1 MPTEIKFGTDGWRAI
16 IAEDFTFENVRYAA
30 AGIASY
36 INERGVAGKGMVIG
50 YDTRFLSKEFAEA
63 VVEVLTAAGIKVYL
77 CDKAAPTP
85 VISYNIITHK
95 AAGGVVITSSH
106 NPPEWNGLKYK
117 PEYAGSSSPEINA
130 ALETKIAAAQ
140 KTGQVKR
147 QSLVKAK
154 DAQLLEMLD
163 PDVDYIPHIKKLVDI
178 NRIRNAGL
186 HVVVDP
192 MFGAG
197 AGYLKNLIR
206 GKTKVTEIQGTRN
219 PAFPGMK
226 QPEPV
231 TINLSKL
238 MAAVPRSG
246 ADVGLATDGDADR
259 LGVVDE
265 KGEFVTQLQ
274 TYGLLAYY
282 VLEVRG
288 ERGPMVKSITTTNM
302 INRLG
307 EIYNVPVI
315 ETPVGF
321 KYIAPVMM
329 SKRAIIGGEE
339 SGGYGFAGHIP
350 ERDGVLSALYFL
362 DLMVRTKKRPSQ
374 LLKDLYKKVGPH
386 YYDRLDIPFDPKK
399 KESVM
404 QKAKVSPGKIG
415 GVKVKEVNTL
425 EGVRY
430 MLEDGSWVMVR
441 FSGTEPLVRV
451 YCETSSPKRVKECL
465 SEIKSYIGL

>member
-1 MPTEIKFGTDGWRAI
+1 MPADIKFGTDGWRAI

-30 AGIASY
+30 AGIAKY
-36 INERGVAGKGMVIG
+36 INEHGAASKGLVVG

-63 VVEVLTAAGIKVYL
+63 VIEVLTAAGVKIYL
-77 CDKAAPTP
+77 CSKAAPTP

-95 AAGGVVITSSH
+95 AAGGIVITSSH

-117 PEYAGSSSPEINA
+117 PEYAGSSSPEINT
-130 ALETKIAAAQ
+130 ALEVRIADAQ
-140 KTGQVKR
+140 KTGRVNR
-147 QSLVKAK
+147 ISLEKARGSK
-154 DAQLLEMLD
+154 LLQTID
-163 PDVDYIPHIKKLVDI
+163 PDDDYIPHILKLVDVDSL
-178 NRIRNAGL
+178 RDAGL
-186 HVVVDP
+186 NVVVDP
-192 MFGAG
+192 MYGAG

-206 GKTKVTEIQGTRN
+206 GKTRVTEIQGTRN

-231 TINLSKL
+231 AINLSKL
-238 MAAVPRSG
+238 MAAVPHAG

-265 KGEFVTQLQ
+265 NGGFVTQLQ

-321 KYIAPVMM
+321 KFIAPVMM

-386 YYDRLDIPFDPKK
+386 YYDRLDIPFDPKL

-404 QKAKVSPGKIG
+404 KKAKVSPGKVG

-441 FSGTEPLVRV
+441 FSGTEPLVRI
-451 YCETSSPKRVKECL
+451 YCETSSTKRVKACL

>member
-1 MPTEIKFGTDGWRAI
+1 MHAEIKFGTDGWRAI

-30 AGIASY
+30 AGIATY
-36 INERGVAGKGMVIG
+36 INERGVGRKGMVIG

-63 VVEVLTAAGIKVYL
+63 VVEVLTAYGIKVFL

-130 ALETKIAAAQ
+130 ALEKTIAAAQ
-140 KTGQVKR
+140 KTGSVKR
-147 QSLVKAK
+147 QSLAKAR
-154 DAQLLEMLD
+154 DAELLQTLN
-163 PDVDYIPHIKKLVDI
+163 PDDDYIPQIHKLVDI
-178 NRIRNAGL
+178 QRIRNANL
-186 HVVVDP
+186 HVIVDP

-197 AGYLKNLIR
+197 MGYLKNLIR

-231 TINLSKL
+231 AINLKKL
-238 MAAVPRSG
+238 MAAVPHAG

-265 KGEFVTQLQ
+265 NGEFVTQLQ
-274 TYGLLAYY
+274 VYGLLAYY
-282 VLEVRG
+282 LLEVRG
-288 ERGPMVKSITTTNM
+288 ERGPIVKSITTTSM
-302 INRLG
+302 LNRLG

-321 KYIAPVMM
+321 KYIAPIMM

-339 SGGYGFAGHIP
+339 SGGYGFKGHIP

-374 LLKDLYKKVGPH
+374 LLKELYKKVGPH
-386 YYDRLDIPFDPKK
+386 YYDRLDIPFDPKL

-404 QKAKVSPGKIG
+404 QKARVSPGRVG

-441 FSGTEPLVRV
+441 FSGTEPLVRI
-451 YCETSSPKRVKECL
+451 YCETSSMKRVKEAL
-465 SEIKSYIGL
+465 AETKSYLGL

>member
-1 MPTEIKFGTDGWRAI
+1 MPAEIKFGTDGWRAI

-36 INERGVAGKGMVIG
+36 INERGGARKGMVIG

-63 VVEVLTAAGIKVYL
+63 VVEVLTAAGLKVYL

-106 NPPEWNGLKYK
+106 NSPEWNGLKYK

-130 ALETKIAAAQ
+130 ALELKIAAAQ
-140 KTGQVKR
+140 KTGKITR
-147 QSLVKAK
+147 ISLEKARESE
-154 DAQLLEMLD
+154 LLQTID
-163 PDVDYIPHIKKLVDI
+163 PDDDYIPHILKLVDI
-178 NRIRNAGL
+178 DKISNAGL
-186 HVVVDP
+186 NIIVDP
-192 MFGAG
+192 MYGAG
-197 AGYLKNLIR
+197 AGYLKKLIR
-206 GKTKVTEIQGTRN
+206 GKTKVREIQGTRN

-231 TINLSKL
+231 AINLSKL
-238 MAAVPRSG
+238 MSAVPRIR

-282 VLEVRG
+282 VLEIRG
-288 ERGPMVKSITTTNM
+288 ERGPIVKSVTTTNM

-307 EIYNVPVI
+307 ELYKVPVI

-321 KYIAPVMM
+321 KFIAPIMM
-329 SKRAIIGGEE
+329 SQKAIIGGEE

-362 DLMVRTKKRPSQ
+362 DLMVRTNKRPAQ
-374 LLKDLYKKVGPH
+374 LLKELYKKVGPH
-386 YYDRLDIPFDPKK
+386 YYDRLDIPFDSAKK
-399 KESVM
+399 DTVI
-404 QKAKVSPGKIG
+404 QKAKVSPGSIG
-415 GVKVKEVNTL
+415 GVKVKNVNTL

-430 MLEDGSWVMVR
+430 LLEDGSWVMVR
-441 FSGTEPLVRV
+441 FSGTEPLVRI
-451 YCETSSPKRVKECL
+451 YCEASSLKRVKECL

>member
-1 MPTEIKFGTDGWRAI
+1 MPAEINFGTDGWRAI

-30 AGIASY
+30 AGIAQY
-36 INERGVAGKGMVIG
+36 INERHLGKQGLVIG

-95 AAGGVVITSSH
+95 AAGGIVITSSH

-147 QSLVKAK
+147 ISLENSKASG
-154 DAQLLEMLD
+154 LMEIID
-163 PDVDYIPHIKKLVDI
+163 PDDDYIPHILKLVDI
-178 NRIRNAGL
+178 NKIRNSGL

-226 QPEPV
+226 QPEPI

-238 MAAVPRSG
+238 MAAVRRAG

-274 TYGLLAYY
+274 IYGLLAYY

-288 ERGPMVKSITTTNM
+288 ERGPMVKSITTTSM

-329 SKRAIIGGEE
+329 SERAIIGGEE

-350 ERDGVLSALYFL
+350 ERDGVLSSLYFL

-374 LLKDLYKKVGPH
+374 LLNDLYKKVGPH
-386 YYDRLDIPFDPKK
+386 YYDRLDVPFDPKK

-430 MLEDGSWVMVR
+430 MLEDGSWGMVR
-441 FSGTEPLVRV
+441 FSGTEPLVRI

>member
-1 MPTEIKFGTDGWRAI
+1 MPSEIKFGTDGWRAI

-30 AGIASY
+30 SGIANY
-36 INERGVAGKGMVIG
+36 INERRLARKGMVIG

-63 VVEVLTAAGIKVYL
+63 VVEVLTAAGIKVFL
-77 CDKAAPTP
+77 CDKPAPTP

-130 ALETKIAAAQ
+130 ALETAIAASQ

-147 QSLVKAK
+147 MSLGKATESE
-154 DAQLLEMLD
+154 LLQMLD
-163 PDVDYIPHIKKLVDI
+163 PDDDYIPHIQKLVDME
-178 NRIRNAGL
+178 RIRNANL
-186 HVVVDP
+186 NVIVDP

-197 AGYLKNLIR
+197 AGYLRKLIR
-206 GKTKVTEIQGTRN
+206 GKTKVREIQGTIN

-231 TINLSKL
+231 AINLAKL
-238 MAAVPRSG
+238 MAAVPRAG

-282 VLEVRG
+282 LLEVRG
-288 ERGPMVKSITTTNM
+288 ERGPIVKSITTTSM
-302 INRLG
+302 LNRLG
-307 EIYNVPVI
+307 EIYKVPVI

-321 KYIAPVMM
+321 KFIAPVMM
-329 SKRAIIGGEE
+329 SQKAIIGGEE

-350 ERDGVLSALYFL
+350 ERDGILSALYFL
-362 DLMVRTKKRPSQ
+362 DLMVRTKKRPAQ

-386 YYDRLDIPFDPKK
+386 YYDRLDIPFEAKMKDT
-399 KESVM
+399 VM
-404 QKAKVSPGKIG
+404 QKAKISPGKIG

-441 FSGTEPLVRV
+441 FSGTEPLVRI

-465 SEIKSYIGL
+465 AEIKSYIGL